1 MTKHTVSIQ
10 LYDADITDLLNGW
23 GADILLP
30 RPTPDHLGVFEN
42 LQEQELIYAI
52 YQKNFTRAYSLLRKL
67 EHVLSPIDAAAAC
80 LCALAGT
87 PKLMDT
93 LLDHCPPI
101 PAFQFQ
107 GVGLTSSL
115 LGVAARHDKTKML
128 DLLLERGADPT
139 GGPLSAKSPVEEAF
153 CATAYSTLKRL
164 LEIPDLEIALTDDML
179 NTWGAL
185 TVDDPGSVFS
195 NPCDLW
201 CCQLLLERL
210 TGEPAVLF
218 APLSVPPQLQLGHA
232 LHHANYALAL
242 QICNARPL
250 TEKDASDVLE
260 HYAPDRLDFTLF
272 EEDGSIGTLP
282 YAKREQEVR
291 FLCQLLHCRPN
302 LLHTPQMRT
311 AVSLAALSLPEEDPF
326 LTHWIHQLE
335 DGPVLLP
342 QLPLK
347 RTLQMNS
354 FLFEETVSVEPAFFI
369 RWEQRFGSH
378 LVPTMDINAP
388 SIKDLNPII
397 VRQILEHIHFIG
409 SPTTDA
415 LSALAVQLLLH
426 APTDLLFSLLQPDG
440 LLAQEPHHL
449 LLDACQ
455 LLPLS
460 RRNQI
465 LPYIRKATDYRL

>member
-1 MTKHTVSIQ
+1 
-10 LYDADITDLLNGW
+10 
-23 GADILLP
+23 
-30 RPTPDHLGVFEN
+30 
-42 LQEQELIYAI
+42 
-52 YQKNFTRAYSLLRKL
+52 
-67 EHVLSPIDAAAAC
+67 
-80 LCALAGT
+80 
-87 PKLMDT
+87 
-93 LLDHCPPI
+93 
-101 PAFQFQ
+101 
-107 GVGLTSSL
+107 
-115 LGVAARHDKTKML
+115 
-128 DLLLERGADPT
+128 
-139 GGPLSAKSPVEEAF
+139 
-153 CATAYSTLKRL
+153 
-164 LEIPDLEIALTDDML
+164 
-179 NTWGAL
+179 
-185 TVDDPGSVFS
+185 
-195 NPCDLW
+195 
-201 CCQLLLERL
+201 
-210 TGEPAVLF
+210 
-218 APLSVPPQLQLGHA
+218 
-232 LHHANYALAL
+232 
-242 QICNARPL
+242 
-250 TEKDASDVLE
+250 
-260 HYAPDRLDFTLF
+260 
-272 EEDGSIGTLP
+272 
-282 YAKREQEVR
+282 
-291 FLCQLLHCRPN
+291 
-302 LLHTPQMRT
+302 
-311 AVSLAALSLPEEDPF
+311 

-354 FLFEETVSVEPAFFI
+354 FLFEETVSVEPAFFT

-465 LPYIRKATDYRL
+465 LPYIRKATDYQL